1 MSQLGEERDSL
12 LSAQQRMAEDGTR
25 MAIEISELKAR
36 QRPLLRPPHLAP
48 TQMKAR

>member
-36 QRPLLRPPHLAP
+36 QRLASFG
-48 TQMKAR
+48 ANEDVR